1 MAFYIHQTDDG
12 RVPGFEFMP
21 CSAIIPKIGM
31 AMKVTSG
38 NLAVASAADKP
49 TYISMTER
57 TTACTAGDLIPVIR
71 VNPDII
77 FEVSTPSSFSQ
88 AVGVKAKLGSDGISL
103 QNASGGTA
111 EIVYTDSSITRV
123 RFVEPDAV
131 GG

>member
-21 CSAIIPKIGM
+21 CSAIIPKVGM

>member
-12 RVPGFEFMP
+12 HVPGFEFMP
-21 CSAIIPKIGM
+21 CSAITPKVGM

-38 NLAVASAADKP
+38 NLAVAGATDKP
-49 TYISMTER
+49 LYISMTER
-57 TTACTAGDLIPVIR
+57 TQACAAGDLIPVIR

-77 FEVSTPSSFSQ
+77 FEVATPSSFSQ

-111 EIVYTDSSITRV
+111 EIVYTDAEITRV
-123 RFVEPDAV
+123 RFVEPDAA
-131 GG
+131 G